1 MEKFRVWAKYE
12 HKMPG
17 VIEQKEGVD
26 TSLQTLI
33 IIQLVEVVIYNSNI
47 KTLVVTGVEIRGEYR
62 S

>member
-17 VIEQKEGVD
+17 VIEQKEGAD

-33 IIQLVEVVIYNSNI
+33 IMQLVEVIIYNGS
-47 KTLVVTGVEIRGEYR
+47 
-62 S
+62 